1 MQEQKG
7 IKHMEQ
13 RNIKGLNARYAV
25 VMGTYWMSY
34 AQVFAF
40 ASVFLLSRGFGDGQI
55 GMVMAIGNVL
65 AVLLQSPVA
74 SFADRTKRISLSR
87 ICALAGLAV
96 IGFAI
101 LLLAAPRAKSISGIL
116 FLLAVT
122 FVQLLQPLTNALGM
136 FFVNRGF
143 QLNFGA
149 VRGFG
154 SIAYAVATFVCGILI
169 ERFGENAIMVG
180 LAVMYAVFIV
190 GTLLLDA
197 QKSSYPNTF
206 LQGTE
211 AKGMECASTGTEAST
226 LGQFVCSYKKFMVML
241 IGVALLFANHNIL
254 NTYLFQIMTE
264 VGGSSRDMGISLS
277 IAAVSELPTMLAFS
291 WLIKRYK
298 CKSLMQVSALFFT
311 VKSFLFVAAG
321 SVGMIHAAQL
331 VQILAFALFTPASVY
346 YVNQNIQEKDH
357 VKGQALSTT
366 ANTVGAV
373 IGSLAGGQML
383 ETFGAGP
390 MLLLGAVLSA
400 VGTVIVFLCAEDRK
414 QNFE

>member
-1 MQEQKG
+1 
-7 IKHMEQ
+7 MEQ
-13 RNIKGLNARYAV
+13 RNIKGLNARYAA
-25 VMGTYWMSY
+25 VMGAYWMSY
-34 AQVFAF
+34 GQVFAF
-40 ASVFLLSRGFGDGQI
+40 ASVFLLSRGFGDSQI

-74 SFADRTKRISLSR
+74 SFADRTRRISLSR
-87 ICALAGLAV
+87 ICALVGLAV
-96 IGFAI
+96 IGFAV
-101 LLLAAPRAKSISGIL
+101 LLLAAPSAKGISGTL

-143 QLNFGA
+143 KLNFGA
-149 VRGFG
+149 VRGIG
-154 SIAYAVATFVCGILI
+154 SISYAVATYAMGIFI

-180 LAVMYAVFIV
+180 LAVMYVVFIM
-190 GTLLLDA
+190 GTLLLDTR
-197 QKSSYPNTF
+197 KSSYPDAF
-206 LQGTE
+206 IQGE
-211 AKGMECASTGTEAST
+211 DAKRTQRAGEEAST

-254 NTYLFQIMTE
+254 NTYLFQIMTG
-264 VGGSSRDMGISLS
+264 VGGNSKDMGISLS
-277 IAAVSELPTMLAFS
+277 IAAASELPTMLAFS
-291 WLIKRYK
+291 WLIKKYK

-311 VKSFLFVAAG
+311 VKSFLFVVAG

-373 IGSLAGGQML
+373 IGSLAGGQVL
-383 ETFGAGP
+383 EAFGARP
-390 MLLLGAVLSA
+390 MLLLGAILSA
-400 VGTVIVFLCAEDRK
+400 AGTVIVFLCAEDGK